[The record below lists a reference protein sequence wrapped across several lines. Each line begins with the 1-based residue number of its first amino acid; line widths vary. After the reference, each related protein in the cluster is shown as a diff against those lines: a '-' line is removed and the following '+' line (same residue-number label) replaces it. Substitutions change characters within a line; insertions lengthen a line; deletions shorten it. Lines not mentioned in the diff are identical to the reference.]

1 MKKLVCLIL
10 SLVLAL
16 SMGCC
21 AFAESGLTISD
32 MRETLKAAGPELL
45 NGEGV
50 QIAFVISD
58 LSNEIFVEL
67 MDACKT
73 EAEKLGATFTFCEA
87 QEVVD
92 KITAIE
98 NYTSAG
104 MDIILCHVADPDAM
118 QPSIEEA
125 QARGSKFIAY
135 DTDTATSDMYFG
147 AENFLLGYKIAENAC
162 RWINETFAPDETV
175 KVGIGSYPD
184 FAFLVTREEGIRAG
198 FAELCPNAEIVVS
211 QQAGFVPDGVEVGEV
226 WVQAYPDLNCIVG
239 INDSGIVGIYQ
250 AFEMGGIDVSAEN
263 TRLGFFG
270 CDAVGEAMT
279 LIDKG
284 TVFRGTIALD
294 LVGGADCFMMGAVIL
309 ANGGTV
315 EHDFIFDMVQV
326 DVTNYEKYMNHEG
339 L

>member
-1 MKKLVCLIL
+1 MKKVLSVLLTLALIL
-10 SLVLAL
+10 AL
-16 SMGCC
+16 GTC
-21 AFAESGLTISD
+21 AFASEAEVD
-32 MRETLKAAGPELL
+32 PALL
-45 NGEGV
+45 DGTDV

-58 LSNEIFVEL
+58 LSNEIFIEL
-67 MDACKT
+67 MDACKV

-104 MDIILCHVADPDAM
+104 MDVILCHVSDPAAM

-125 QARGSKFIAY
+125 QAQGIKFIAY
-135 DTDTATSDMYFG
+135 DTDTETSDMFFG
-147 AENFLLGYKIAENAC
+147 ADNYTLGYKIAENASK
-162 RWINETFAPDETV
+162 WIKENFADDETV

-198 FAELCPNAEIVVS
+198 FAELCPNVEIVVS
-211 QQAGFVPDGVEVGEV
+211 QQAGFVPEGVEVGEV
-226 WVQAYPDLNCIVG
+226 WVQSNPDLNCIVG

-250 AFEMGGIDVSAEN
+250 AFEAGGIDVSAEN
-263 TRLGFFG
+263 TKLGFFG
-270 CDAVGEAMT
+270 CDATAEAMN

-294 LVGGADCFMMGAVIL
+294 LVGAADVFMQNAVIL
-309 ANGGTV
+309 ANGGEV

-326 DVTNYEKYMNHEG
+326 DVTNYQNYMNHEG
-339 L
+339 I